1 MNFVALA
8 GGIGGAK
15 MADGLARSVGPEN
28 LTVIVNTGDD
38 FELYGL
44 RISPDLDTV
53 MYTLAGIANPDT
65 GWGVAGDT
73 WRNFEMLDRYGA
85 KPWFRLGDQDLATH
99 MLRTQALRGGDTLTQ
114 VTANMARQLGLA
126 SRVLP
131 MSDSPVRTVVDTDA
145 GTLAFQEYFV
155 RMRWQPK
162 VTAVRFE
169 GVERAEASLSV
180 LRAIETADT
189 IVLCPSN
196 PYLSVD
202 PILLTHGVRDALLN
216 ASAPIIA
223 VSPIVGGEALKGP
236 AAKMMRELGQ
246 EPSAATVAR
255 HYSEFI
261 NGFVMDG
268 ADAAYKPVIEAMGIG
283 VLVTNTVM
291 KDTDDRARLGCEVV
305 NFADELRPE
314 KLGGCKAAA

>member
-8 GGIGGAK
+8 GGVGGAK
-15 MADGLARSVGPEN
+15 MADGLARSVGPEH

-44 RISPDLDTV
+44 KLSPDLDTV
-53 MYTLAGIANPDT
+53 MYTLAGIANPEN
-65 GWGVAGDT
+65 GWGLAGET
-73 WRNFEMLDRYGA
+73 WTNYAMLEGYGA
-85 KPWFRLGDQDLATH
+85 NPWFRLGDRDLATH
-99 MLRTQALRGGDTLTQ
+99 MLRTQALRAGDTLTQ
-114 VTANMARQLGLA
+114 VTEVLSKALGVVP
-126 SRVLP
+126 RVLP
-131 MSDSPVRTVVDTDA
+131 MSDDRVRTVVDTDT

-155 RMRWQPK
+155 RLRWQPR
-162 VTAVRFE
+162 VTGVRFE
-169 GVERAEASLSV
+169 GVERAEATLPV
-180 LRAIETADT
+180 LRAHEMADL

-202 PILLTHGVRDALLN
+202 PILLTRGVRDAMMN

-223 VSPIVGGEALKGP
+223 VSPIVGGEAIKGP

-255 HYSEFI
+255 HYAEFI
-261 NGFVMDG
+261 NGFVLDVQ
-268 ADAAYKPVIEAMGIG
+268 DAQYEAAIQAMGLG

-291 KDTDDRARLGCEVV
+291 KDLDDRARLGCEIV

-314 KLGGCKAAA
+314 KLGGCRTA